1 MTSVDRIELIIPSA
15 FAQHRLLAK
24 LDEWGIEGYSII
36 REVLGKGESGFKTGD
51 LPADVG
57 RNWYVLIACE
67 KDRTLDIVN
76 AFRPVISKY
85 GGICLVTEAR
95 ILKKTPDSEGGIF

>member
-1 MTSVDRIELIIPSA
+1 MTPVDRIELIIPSA

-36 REVLGKGESGFKTGD
+36 REVLGKGESGFKEGD

-67 KDRTLDIVN
+67 KDRTQDIVK

-85 GGICLVTEAR
+85 GGVCLITEAQ
-95 ILKKTPDSEGGIF
+95 ILKKEPKNDSDFF